1 MVSCGL
7 LAQTVTTTTVQG
19 TVFLAN
25 GEPGSGTVLVS
36 WPAFTTASGLQV
48 AAGSTVVTVGT
59 DGFLSVNLAPNA
71 GANPAGLYYTAV
83 FHLADGTVST
93 EYWVVP
99 AAATATL
106 SAVQA
111 KLMPAA
117 EAVQTVSKAYVDQA
131 IAELQASLLTASG
144 GTLTGP
150 LILCCD
156 PTTPLMAA
164 DKHYVDEVAAE
175 GLSAGGGT
183 VAGPV
188 VAESVNGVYSPEA
201 GTSQSTLQQTQTAA
215 ATATPAG
222 AMMVPPNYAGT
233 DAFTNT
239 QGILVEDLRAAGAQQ
254 HERSVKEFG
263 AVCDGVTDDTNA
275 LQAAINYAQA
285 AYLAGHGISLT
296 LPAGIC
302 KTHQLSWHLESIG
315 GQGKQVSGLMGFPG
329 QDVLSTGTDAVNL
342 LSGTRLHDLTI
353 YVDQSVDVSCS
364 PAEGRAAAG
373 SCGVNR
379 AMESGS
385 IFSPGGNGLAGTA
398 GTGAGWSIGNCAIAM
413 TATLGTGG
421 NGFQTAEIE
430 NVGIAAV
437 GADPLAQYAQV
448 DSTHTCGMY
457 LGQWPRWSEFRNV
470 DIRGVGTGIAVP
482 GLPSPVPAGLNA
494 DGNRWENVTI
504 QAVHGF
510 AAAVGN
516 NNVVDGLTVNAF
528 QSAAAGEAPTGLVL
542 DFAGVQQGWTVR
554 NAAVMPEWVAV
565 APKLTVV
572 AAGGAVTAVAVGP
585 EHGLGFEA
593 YGAAVPLVFSGSCT
607 AAAKANVNGDGS
619 LGTVTVTA
627 GGVGCSGT
635 TTATVQVAGT
645 WMKASPVNLVTGTGM
660 VFLGGNL
667 NRSVFGGNGGYTV
680 WNAAGSRT
688 LGTGMG
694 GGGTLVASGSAYP
707 ALVVG
712 AGAET
717 ASGADGYTGSANK
730 FDQLGLPLGPASLLD
745 LGLGNS
751 VVQGSVSGFGQVG
764 VEAARV
770 PAETVSAD
778 FALLGGGLASQG
790 FTSLNDLFFSAED
803 LYSAAG
809 ESVAAGSLF
818 GKDAAAP
825 VTGSYVKAVGGAWDS
840 SGVWSLRGVSNALVL
855 GSGFPVGSGTWVV
868 AAKADAATTQVWTL
882 TGSTGTASCTFAT
895 QTLSL
900 TTSWQ
905 VFRIPYNTVTGISGC
920 DLGTTGN
927 AVTASGAAPS
937 VSTNVYTAWMGFV
950 PAFQQL
956 LIANQPTVAN
966 QAANKA
972 YVDAAVAGQI
982 ISGGGALPIS
992 GGTLT
997 GELTAPEING
1007 TTDCA
1012 LSSSVAN
1019 CVATASSALIPPA
1032 TSGSYTQY
1040 GAMTATA
1047 ICTYD
1052 PATGG
1057 GITGVFP
1064 GTLGFGYVTAPAVTA
1079 TTQIGATGSGLA
1091 VTANV
1096 AGGQVTSYTV
1106 TNPGSG
1112 YAGCPTISVAAPP
1125 AAAAP
1130 APVLDQRRGVTSYS
1144 ADVRVDD
1151 FGCAADGVTDDTQCF
1166 NDAIQYATAGGTRS
1180 GSVTLTQGKTYFIGT
1195 ITGYMQTAW
1204 DDGTAPNTDT
1214 CGGAPCTNLAP
1225 ETPGYVGYA
1234 IRIPSGQA
1242 TPLTIYGNGA
1252 TMQSSFNSSVA
1263 GSPTYTLNA
1272 PYFAMFGSDA
1282 PIAAWNLYDVNINR
1296 VFIGAETKSAAYWR
1310 WDKVSMNGIGIA
1322 TLLGSSQF
1330 DVFRDTIIQNAEA
1343 GFVIGGWWGVR
1354 APTTSLEGDIYLNG
1368 ENLGDG
1374 TDLEN
1379 TVFYGSNWPTLS
1391 QSQTVQNALDTWFNT
1406 NFFHVNENQTRLT
1419 DQGQANL
1426 GVVTDSMWR
1435 GIYHVMLAMYTRYGR
1450 PVLGVTVHQANVK
1463 GTQNYPIVVTS
1474 AINWDIDYIG
1484 TEDVGQCDGN
1494 SAYGAYGSASCPNPY
1509 DSVNT
1514 ELPGVVLA
1522 YGFQNMFVRDI
1533 VSSGSPILEAVAEPQ
1548 QVSAA
1553 QVLAD
1558 FRANLTN
1565 LNSSVASSIIP
1576 RSAAVPTGRIVV
1588 GHSNQSFPLGVTNAD
1603 SGEVCMSGVNA
1614 GYDDEWCLR
1623 GVEQTYAS
1631 SFAMPR
1637 YLTLENDGYS
1647 GFTGST
1653 AVQMPG
1659 LRVRPGLI
1667 SGSDT
1672 TLPVTDF
1679 AEQAF
1684 TIAAGTVLGQTCA
1697 TVAGIAVPNAAAT
1710 AGVLFV
1716 KAPAATGQLQLN
1728 GTVTAA
1734 NTMSLTA
1741 CNPSTTAQTYPAG
1754 TYYAFL
1760 LGGAAAPAAP
1770 GVSGGTP
1777 TATNPLTTSE
1787 GDLVVG
1793 DVSGNP
1799 SRFGGNTTT
1808 TPGVLVESG
1817 TGTGANEPAWETAPV
1832 FYGGNLTGLNA
1843 ANITTGAVGIGNG
1856 GTGATTAVQALANL
1870 NGASLSASV
1879 SAFAGELTGKE
1890 LGGLSQVDQFV
1901 GSDIGAKL
1909 TACISGLSAAYG
1921 GICDTRNFSGT
1932 VTMASA
1938 VTVSV
1943 PNTTILLPC
1952 ATISTSA
1959 PIVVPAGVRNVT
1971 LKGCGLRGASTAS
1984 GSQGGTVLLYTGTGA
1999 AIQVGDPTYA
2009 VDTMGFHLDAVAI
2022 NVTGSSSAATTG
2034 FTAYRAQ
2041 ELDLESVYFLGNSN
2055 QTGMV
2060 LDGTENYTGGTF
2072 FDLNFNGFQT
2082 AVSGIGHQVANPAAT
2097 DWMNAST
2104 FVRLHID
2111 CPTSGGSPISG
2122 TYGINLAAGDGNTF
2136 TGGDVEGCATALH
2149 LGSSAE
2155 NNTVVGLRNENS
2167 TSQVVA
2173 DSGSAYNSWITG
2185 GTMFQGELT
2194 DNGTRN
2200 SFLDSFHRTFNGVKG
2215 DWYQSQVD
2223 GTVTN
2228 HLRVGTGVGNE
2239 RGLWNEYQTDYG
2251 YRWETGLTDGTSGEQ
2266 FYSIQDLLANVS
2278 RLSIGQYL
2286 SATADAVTNVIL
2298 NNGGCYTS
2306 ATAPAIGFSGGGGT
2320 GAAATATM
2328 AVVSSASCSGYQVS
2342 AVTMTSSGS
2351 GYTTQ
2356 PALSFSGSNQVT
2368 APNAVAEIAL
2378 AGSTNNQTV
2387 LNATGTGAVVLNGS
2401 NNSGTGGLVIGS
2413 GGAAETTVATVDSS
2427 GNADFAGTLQVG
2439 GVTTHVGS
2447 VTVKNQVDA
2456 EIDSTLWAGLTA
2468 SQKESFIYKDWNGA
2482 SQWYMEKD
2490 AGNNWVLNSA
2500 IDNTD
2505 HFKAYQGGET
2515 MLNANGSGYVS
2526 VNREANSG
2534 TGGLVV
2540 FSGGA
2545 TPVQV
2550 AKVDSA
2556 GNLTNAGTHVSTG
2569 NVTVQNGAN
2578 AEADVVVQPGSTAD
2592 QNGAFE
2598 LNSYAGVAE
2607 WKLKKDAS
2615 NYFRLNDV
2623 VNSLDRLVLFQNGGT
2638 NLNAGAGANAV
2649 AVNSTTGSGTG
2660 GIAVYSGGATPAQVA
2675 KIDGSGNL
2683 TVTSCSGCASSSG
2696 PGSGSGTV
2704 NSGSSGQVAYYAAAG
2719 PAVSGLAV
2727 TGSGNAVLATSPTLT
2742 TPTVSGTGTFQGNL
2756 ALLDG
2761 TNTAQTLVIQ
2771 PGGTADQNGIVQFS
2785 NYLGTAQWTVK
2796 KDTSNYFHVADAVNS
2811 LDRVVL
2817 YQNGNTTLNAG
2828 NGANAVAI
2836 NNSANSGTGGLIVYG
2851 GGSSSSTAELTV
2863 TGSGN
2868 VTANGFLAGKV
2879 VENAATQTT
2888 VSCSTSGSVVFS
2900 EPEQGSSYKKVVVY
2914 ENACVG
2920 TASYT
2925 FPAAFSHA
2933 PQVLSQSLASTATT
2947 VSATAVTITGATS
2960 TGFLDLDGY

>member
-1 MVSCGL
+1 MASCVG

-19 TVFLAN
+19 TVYLAN
-25 GEPGSGTVLVS
+25 GSAGAGTVLVS
-36 WPAFTTASGLQV
+36 WPAFTTASGSQV
-48 AAGSTVVTVGT
+48 AAGSTVVTVGA

-83 FHLADGTVST
+83 FHLSDGTVST
-93 EYWVVP
+93 QYWVVP

-111 KLMPAA
+111 QLMPAA

-175 GLSAGGGT
+175 GFSAGGGT

-188 VAESVNGVYSPEA
+188 VAESLNGVFSPEA
-201 GTSQSTLQQTQTAA
+201 GTAQSTLQQTQTAA
-215 ATATPAG
+215 ASTTPTG
-222 AMMVPPNYAGT
+222 SMMVPPNYAGT
-233 DAFTNT
+233 DTFTNT
-239 QGILVEDLRAAGAQQ
+239 QGIRVEDMRATGAQQ
-254 HERSVKEFG
+254 HERNVKEFG
-263 AVCDGVTDDTNA
+263 AVCDGVTDDTAA
-275 LQAAINYAQA
+275 LQAAIEYAQS
-285 AYLAGHGISLT
+285 AYLSGHGVSLT
-296 LPAGIC
+296 LPAGLC
-302 KTHQLSWHLESIG
+302 KTHTLTWHLESIG
-315 GQGKQVSGLMGFPG
+315 GQGKQVSGLLGFPG
-329 QDVLSTGTDAVNL
+329 QDVLSTGTDATGL
-342 LSGTRLHDLTI
+342 LSNTRLHDLTI
-353 YVDQSVDVSCS
+353 YVDQSLDVSCS
-364 PAEGRAAAG
+364 PAAGRAAAG
-373 SCGVNR
+373 GCGANR
-379 AMESGS
+379 PVEANSV
-385 IFSPGGNGLAGTA
+385 FSPGGNGLTATA
-398 GTGAGWSIGNCAIAM
+398 GTGAGWWIGNCAIAM
-413 TATLGTGG
+413 GATLGTGG

-430 NVGIAAV
+430 NVGIATV
-437 GADPLAQYAQV
+437 GADPLAQYSQAN
-448 DSTHTCGMY
+448 STHTCGMY

-482 GLPSPVPAGLNA
+482 GLPVATPAGLNA
-494 DGNRWENVTI
+494 DSNRWENVTI

-510 AAAVGN
+510 AVAVGN
-516 NNVVDGLTVNAF
+516 NDVVDGLTVNAF
-528 QSAAAGEAPTGLVL
+528 ESAAAGDAPTGVVL
-542 DFAGVQQGWTVR
+542 DFGAAQQGWTVR
-554 NAAVMPEWVAV
+554 NAAVMPEWVAIQ
-565 APKLTVV
+565 PKLTVV

-593 YGAAVPLVFSGSCT
+593 YGATVPLVFSGSCT
-607 AAAKANVNGDGS
+607 AVATAGVNADGS
-619 LGTVTVTA
+619 LGSVTVTA
-627 GGVGCSGT
+627 GGIGCSGT
-635 TTATVQVAGT
+635 TTATVNAAGT

-660 VFLGGNL
+660 VFAGGNL
-667 NRSVFGGNGGYTV
+667 NRGNGGYTV

-694 GGGTLVASGSAYP
+694 GGGTLAASATAYP

-717 ASGADGYTGSANK
+717 ASVANGYTGSANR
-730 FDQLGLPLGPASLLD
+730 FDQLGLPQGAASLLD

-764 VEAARV
+764 VESARM

-818 GKDAAAP
+818 GKDALAP
-825 VTGSYVKAVGGAWDS
+825 VTQSYVKAAGGAWDT
-840 SGVWSLRGVSNALVL
+840 SGVWNLRGVANSLVL

-882 TGSTGTASCTFAT
+882 SGTTGTASCTFAT

-920 DLGTTGN
+920 DAATTGN
-927 AVTASGAAPS
+927 PVTAAGAAPS
-937 VSTNVYTAWMGFV
+937 ASTNVYTAWMGFI
-950 PAFQQL
+950 PAFQQV
-956 LIANQPTVAN
+956 LIANQPTVPN

-982 ISGGGALPIS
+982 ISGGGALPIT

-997 GELTAPEING
+997 GPLKAPVING
-1007 TTDCA
+1007 TTNCA
-1012 LSSSVAN
+1012 LSSSVAS

-1032 TSGSYTQY
+1032 TTGTYSQNA
-1040 GAMTATA
+1040 AMTATA
-1047 ICTYD
+1047 LCTYD

-1057 GITGVFP
+1057 GVSGVFP
-1064 GTLGFGYVTAPAVTA
+1064 GALGLGYLTSPTVTVT
-1079 TTQIGATGSGLA
+1079 TPTGATGSGLA

-1112 YAGCPTISVAAPP
+1112 YSSCPTIAVAPPP
-1125 AAAAP
+1125 AAVAV
-1130 APVLDQRRGVTSYS
+1130 APVLDQRRGATSYS

-1166 NDAIQYATAGGTRS
+1166 NDAIQYATGGGS
-1180 GSVTLTQGKTYFIGT
+1180 HAGSVTLTQGKTYFVGT

-1204 DDGTAPNTDT
+1204 DDGTAPSTDT
-1214 CGGAPCTNLAP
+1214 CGGVPCTNLPP
-1225 ETPGYVGYA
+1225 ETPGYIGYA
-1234 IRIPSGQA
+1234 IKIPSEQS

-1252 TMQSSFNSSVA
+1252 TIQSSFTSTA
-1263 GSPTYTLNA
+1263 EEAATYTTSA
-1272 PYFAMFGSDA
+1272 PYFAVFGSDA
-1282 PIAAWNLYDVNINR
+1282 GIAAWNLYDINISR
-1296 VFIGAETKSAAYWR
+1296 AFIAAETKSAAYWR

-1322 TLLGSSQF
+1322 ALLGASQY
-1330 DVFRDTIIQNAEA
+1330 DVFRDTFIQNAEA
-1343 GFVIGGWWGVR
+1343 GMVIGGWWGVR
-1354 APTTSLEGDIYLNG
+1354 APTTSIEGGAYLNQ
-1368 ENLGDG
+1368 ENLGDA
-1374 TDLEN
+1374 TTLDN
-1379 TVFYGSNWPTLS
+1379 IVFYGQNWPTLS

-1406 NFFHVNENQTRLT
+1406 NFFHVAENQTRMT

-1435 GIYHVMLAMYTRYGR
+1435 GIYHVMFAMYSRYGR

-1463 GTQNYPIVVTS
+1463 GTQNYAIVATS
-1474 AINWDIDYIG
+1474 AINWVIDGLG
-1484 TEDVGQCDGN
+1484 TEDVGFCDSN
-1494 SAYGAYGSASCPNPY
+1494 ATYGAYGSSNCPSPY

-1514 ELPGVVLA
+1514 ELPAAVLL
-1522 YGFQNMFVRDI
+1522 YGFQNIYAKDVG
-1533 VSSGSPILEAVAEPQ
+1533 VEGSPVLEGFAEPQ

-1553 QVLAD
+1553 QVLSD
-1558 FRANLTN
+1558 FRQNLTN
-1565 LNSSVASSIIP
+1565 FQSQTASSIVP
-1576 RSAAVPTGRIVV
+1576 RSAPVATGRIVV
-1588 GHSNQSFPLGVTNAD
+1588 AHSNLSFPLGVTNAD
-1603 SGEVCMSGVNA
+1603 SGELCLSGDNV
-1614 GYDDEWCLR
+1614 GFIDEWCLR
-1623 GVEQTYAS
+1623 GVEQAYPS
-1631 SFAMPR
+1631 SGSMPR

-1647 GFTGST
+1647 GFTGQT

-1667 SGSDT
+1667 SGSDA

-1697 TVAGIAVPNAAAT
+1697 TVPGITVANAAAT
-1710 AGVLFV
+1710 DGVLFV
-1716 KAPAATGQLQLN
+1716 KAPGATGQLQLN

-1760 LGGAAAPAAP
+1760 LGGAGATANPT
-1770 GVSGGTP
+1770 VSGGTP

-1787 GDLVVG
+1787 GDVVVG
-1793 DVSGNP
+1793 DVNGNP
-1799 SRFGGNTTT
+1799 SRLAGNTTT
-1808 TPGVLVESG
+1808 TPGVLVEFG
-1817 TGTGANEPAWETAPV
+1817 TGTGANEPTWETAPV

-1870 NGASLSASV
+1870 NGASLSAGV

-1890 LGGLSQVDQFV
+1890 LGGLYQVDQYA

-1909 TACISGLSAAYG
+1909 TACIAGLSAVYG
-1921 GICDTRNFSGT
+1921 GICDARNFSGT

-1959 PIVVPAGVRNVT
+1959 QFVVPAGVRNVT

-1984 GSQGGTVLLYTGTGA
+1984 GSQGGTVILYTGTGA
-1999 AIQVGDPTYA
+1999 AIEVGDPTYA
-2009 VDTMGFHLDAVAI
+2009 VDTMGFHLDDVAI
-2022 NVTGSSSAATTG
+2022 NVTGSSSAGTTG

-2041 ELDLESVYFLGNSN
+2041 ELDLESLYFLGNSN

-2082 AVSGIGHQVANPAAT
+2082 GVSGIGHQIANAATT

-2111 CPTSGGSPISG
+2111 CPTSGGSPVTG
-2122 TYGINLAAGDGNTF
+2122 TYGINLTAGDGNTF

-2149 LGSSAE
+2149 LGSNAE
-2155 NNTVVGLRNENS
+2155 NNTIVGLRNENS
-2167 TSQVVA
+2167 TNQVVA

-2185 GTMFQGELT
+2185 GTMFSGELT

-2239 RGLWNEYQTDYG
+2239 RGLLSEYQTDYG

-2266 FYSIQDLLANVS
+2266 FYNVQDLLANVS

-2286 SATADAVTNVIL
+2286 SATANAVTNVIL

-2306 ATAPAIGFSGGGGT
+2306 ATAPSIGFSGGGGT

-2328 AVVSSASCSGYQVS
+2328 ATVSSASCSGYQVS
-2342 AVTMTSSGS
+2342 SVTMSSGGS
-2351 GYTTQ
+2351 GYTSQ
-2356 PALSFSGSNQVT
+2356 PALSFTGSNQVT

-2387 LNATGTGAVVLNGS
+2387 LNAAGTGAVVLNGS
-2401 NNSGTGGLVIGS
+2401 NGSGTGGVVIGS
-2413 GGAAETTVATVDSS
+2413 GGATESTVATVDAS
-2427 GNADFAGTLQVG
+2427 GNANFVGTLQVG

-2447 VTVKNQVDA
+2447 VTVKNQADA

-2468 SQKESFIYKDWNGA
+2468 SQKESFIYKDWNGN

-2505 HFKAYQGGET
+2505 HFKAYQNGET
-2515 MLNANGSGYVS
+2515 MLNSNGTGYVS
-2526 VNREANSG
+2526 VNREANAG

-2540 FSGGA
+2540 FSGGSSP
-2545 TPVQV
+2545 TQV
-2550 AKVDSA
+2550 AKVDSS
-2556 GNLTNAGTHVSTG
+2556 GDITNSGTHVSAG
-2569 NVTVQNGAN
+2569 NVTVENNAA

-2592 QNGAFE
+2592 QNGAFQ
-2598 LNSYAGVAE
+2598 LNSYTGVAE
-2607 WKLKKDAS
+2607 WKLKKDSS
-2615 NYFRLNDV
+2615 NYFRLTDV
-2623 VNSLDRLVLFQNGGT
+2623 VDALDRLVLFQNGST
-2638 NLNAGAGANAV
+2638 MLNAGAGANAV
-2649 AVNSTTGSGTG
+2649 A
-2660 GIAVYSGGATPAQVA
+2660 
-2675 KIDGSGNL
+2675 
-2683 TVTSCSGCASSSG
+2683 
-2696 PGSGSGTV
+2696 
-2704 NSGSSGQVAYYAAAG
+2704 
-2719 PAVSGLAV
+2719 
-2727 TGSGNAVLATSPTLT
+2727 
-2742 TPTVSGTGTFQGNL
+2742 
-2756 ALLDG
+2756 
-2761 TNTAQTLVIQ
+2761 
-2771 PGGTADQNGIVQFS
+2771 
-2785 NYLGTAQWTVK
+2785 
-2796 KDTSNYFHVADAVNS
+2796 
-2811 LDRVVL
+2811 
-2817 YQNGNTTLNAG
+2817 
-2828 NGANAVAI
+2828 I
-2836 NNSANSGTGGLIVYG
+2836 NNPSGSGTGGLIVYG
-2851 GGSSSSTAELTV
+2851 GGGSSSTAELTV
-2863 TGSGN
+2863 TGGGN
-2868 VTANGFLAGKV
+2868 VTANGFLSGKFAMGSGTMTMAAGSAAGTGATMACTASHVCDGVSGTVTLTTGTSPATGTLGTLTFPNTHTNQANCV
-2879 VENAATQTT
+2879 VSVQLGGTGL
-2888 VSCSTSGSVVFS
+2888 VGSVGWS
-2900 EPEQGSSYKKVVVY
+2900 EST
-2914 ENACVG
+2914 
-2920 TASYT
+2920 TAVT
-2925 FPAAFSHA
+2925 LAANVA
-2933 PQVLSQSLASTATT
+2933 LTASTAYS
-2947 VSATAVTITGATS
+2947 VRYWCG
-2960 TGFLDLDGY
+2960 GN

>member
-1 MVSCGL
+1 M
-7 LAQTVTTTTVQG
+7 AQTVTTTTVQG

-25 GEPGSGTVLVS
+25 GEAGAGTVLVS
-36 WPAFTTASGLQV
+36 WPAFTTAAGLQV
-48 AAGSTVVTVGT
+48 AAGETVVTVGA

-93 EYWVVP
+93 QYWVVP
-99 AAATATL
+99 AAATAAL

-111 KLMPAA
+111 QLMPAA

-201 GTSQSTLQQTQTAA
+201 GTGQSTLQATQTAA
-215 ATATPAG
+215 AGATPSG
-222 AMMVPPNYAGT
+222 SMMVPPNYSGT
-233 DAFTNT
+233 DTFTNA
-239 QGILVEDLRAAGAQQ
+239 QGIRVEDLRASGAQQ

-263 AVCDGVTDDTNA
+263 AVCDGVTDDTAA

-302 KTHQLSWHLESIG
+302 KTHTLSWHLESIG
-315 GQGKQVSGLMGFPG
+315 GQGKQISGLMGFPG

-342 LSGTRLHDLTI
+342 ESGTRLHDLTI

-379 AMESGS
+379 AIEGNGS
-385 IFSPGGNGLAGTA
+385 ANSVFSPGGNGLAGTA
-398 GTGAGWSIGNCAIAM
+398 GSGAGWSIGNCAIAM
-413 TATLGTGG
+413 TAATGAGG
-421 NGFQTAEIE
+421 NGFQTAAIE
-430 NVGIAAV
+430 NVAIATV
-437 GADPLAQYAQV
+437 GADPLAAYAQA

-470 DIRGVGTGIAVP
+470 DVRGVGTGIAVP
-482 GLPSPVPAGLNA
+482 ALPAAVPAGLNA
-494 DGNRWENVTI
+494 DGNRWVNVTV

-510 AAAVGN
+510 VVAVGN
-516 NNVVDGLTVNAF
+516 NGVVDGLTVNAF
-528 QSAAAGEAPTGLVL
+528 QSAAVGEAPTGLVL
-542 DFAGVQQGWTVR
+542 DFAAGQSGWTVR
-554 NAAVMPEWVAV
+554 NAAVTPEWVAV
-565 APKLTVV
+565 QPRLTVA
-572 AAGGAVTAVAVGP
+572 AAGGAVTGVVVGP

-593 YGAAVPLVFSGSCT
+593 YGATVPLAFSGSCT
-607 AAAKANVNGDGS
+607 AAARAQVNGDGS

-635 TTATVQVAGT
+635 TTATVNVAGT
-645 WMKASPVNLVTGTGM
+645 WMKASPVNLVTGTSM
-660 VFLGGNL
+660 VFAGGNL
-667 NRSVFGGNGGYTV
+667 NRGNGGYSV
-680 WNAAGSRT
+680 WNAAASRT
-688 LGTGMG
+688 VGMGMG
-694 GGGTLVASGSAYP
+694 GGGTQVASATAYP

-717 ASGADGYTGSANK
+717 ASVANGFTGSANR
-730 FDQLGLPLGPASLLD
+730 FEQLGLPLGGLLD

-751 VVQGSVSGFGQVG
+751 VVQGSTSGVGQVG

-770 PAETVSAD
+770 PAGTVSAD

-803 LYSAAG
+803 LYSAQG

-818 GKDAAAP
+818 GKDVAAP
-825 VTGSYVKAVGGAWDS
+825 VTGSYVKALGGAWDTA
-840 SGVWSLRGVSNALVL
+840 GVWNLRGVANSLIL
-855 GSGFPVGSGTWVV
+855 GSGFPVGTGTWVV
-868 AAKADAATTQVWTL
+868 AAKADAAATQVWTL
-882 TGSTGTASCTFAT
+882 SGTTGSVSCTFAS

-905 VFRIPYNTVTGISGC
+905 VFRIPYNTVTGNSGC
-920 DLGTTGN
+920 DSATTGN
-927 AVTASGAAPS
+927 AVTASAGAPS
-937 VSTNVYTAWMGFV
+937 VATNVETAWMGFV
-950 PAFQQL
+950 PAFQQV
-956 LIANQPTVAN
+956 LIANQPTGAN

-982 ISGGGALPIS
+982 ISGGGALPIT

-997 GELTAPEING
+997 GPLTAPAIDG

-1012 LSSSVAN
+1012 LSSSVAS
-1019 CVATASSALIPPA
+1019 CVATAASALIPPA
-1032 TSGSYTQY
+1032 TSGTYAQY
-1040 GAMTATA
+1040 AAMTATA
-1047 ICTYD
+1047 QCNYD

-1064 GTLGFGYVTAPAVTA
+1064 GQLGMGYLTAPAVTV
-1079 TTQIGATGSGLA
+1079 TTPAGATGAGLA

-1096 AGGQVTSYTV
+1096 SGGQVTSYTV

-1112 YAGCPTISVAAPP
+1112 YAGCPTIVVAAPP
-1125 AAAAP
+1125 AASAP
-1130 APVLDQRRGVTSYS
+1130 APILDQRRGVTTYS

-1166 NDAIQYATAGGTRS
+1166 NDAIQYATAGGTRA
-1180 GSVTLTQGKTYFIGT
+1180 GSVTLTQGKTYFVGT

-1204 DDGTAPNTDT
+1204 DDGTAPDTDT
-1214 CGGAPCTNLAP
+1214 CGGVPCTNLAP
-1225 ETPGYVGYA
+1225 ETPGYLGYA

-1252 TMQSSFNSSVA
+1252 TIQSSFTTTVA
-1263 GSPTYTLNA
+1263 GLPTYTLSA
-1272 PYFAMFGSDA
+1272 PFFAVFGSDA

-1296 VFIGAETKSAAYWR
+1296 AFIGAETKSAAYWR
-1310 WDKVSMNGIGIA
+1310 WDRVSMNEVGIA

-1354 APTTSLEGDIYLNG
+1354 APGTSTEGAYYLNA

-1374 TDLEN
+1374 TDFEN
-1379 TVFYGSNWPTLS
+1379 TVFYGINWATLS
-1391 QSQTVQNALDTWFNT
+1391 QSQTAQNALDTWFNT
-1406 NFFHVNENQTRLT
+1406 NFFHVSENQSRMT
-1419 DQGQANL
+1419 DQNQANL

-1435 GIYHVMLAMYTRYGR
+1435 GIYHVMFAMYSRYGR

-1463 GTQNYPIVVTS
+1463 GTQNYPIIATAAVD
-1474 AINWDIDYIG
+1474 WDIDYIG
-1484 TEDVGQCDGN
+1484 TEDVGVCDGN
-1494 SAYGAYGSASCPNPY
+1494 SAFGAYGSSSCPSPY

-1514 ELPGVVLA
+1514 ELPGLVLL
-1522 YGFQNMFVRDI
+1522 YGFQNLTAHDI
-1533 VSSGSPILEAVAEPQ
+1533 LNAGSPILEAIAEPQ

-1553 QVLAD
+1553 QALQD
-1558 FRANLTN
+1558 FR
-1565 LNSSVASSIIP
+1565 LNVSNVNSAVSSSIVP
-1576 RSAAVPTGRIVV
+1576 RTAPVPTGRQVLRN
-1588 GHSNQSFPLGVTNAD
+1588 SNGSFPLGVTNAD
-1603 SGEVCMSGVNA
+1603 TGELCMVGVNA
-1614 GYDDEWCLR
+1614 GFNDEWCLR
-1623 GVEQTYAS
+1623 GVEQAYAS
-1631 SFAMPR
+1631 GNAMPR
-1637 YLTLENDGYS
+1637 YLTLENDGYAGFS
-1647 GFTGST
+1647 GLT

-1667 SGSDT
+1667 SGSDG

-1684 TIAAGTVLGQTCA
+1684 TIAAGTVLGETCA
-1697 TVAGIAVPNAAAT
+1697 TVPGISVANAAAT
-1710 AGVLFV
+1710 DGVLFV
-1716 KAPAATGQLQLN
+1716 KAPASIGQLQLS

-1741 CNPSTTAQTYPAG
+1741 CNPSTAAQTYPAG

-1760 LGGAAAPAAP
+1760 LGGAAASSVP

-1777 TATNPLTTSE
+1777 SATNPLTTSE

-1793 DVSGNP
+1793 DGNGNP
-1799 SRFGGNTTT
+1799 SRLAGNTTT
-1808 TPGVLVESG
+1808 TAGVLVESG
-1817 TGTGANEPAWETAPV
+1817 TGTGANEPQWQTAPV

-1870 NGASLSASV
+1870 NGASLSAGV
-1879 SAFAGELTGKE
+1879 SAFAGELTGKQV
-1890 LGGLSQVDQFV
+1890 GGLWQVDQFA

-1909 TACISGLSAAYG
+1909 GACIAGLSAAYG
-1921 GICDTRNFSGT
+1921 GICDARNFSGT

-1943 PNTTILLPC
+1943 PNSTILLPC
-1952 ATISTSA
+1952 ATISTAA

-1984 GSQGGTVLLYTGTGA
+1984 GSQGGTVILYTGAGA
-1999 AIQVGDPTYA
+1999 AVQVGDPTYA
-2009 VDTMGFHLDAVAI
+2009 VDTMGFHLDDVAI
-2022 NVTGSSSAATTG
+2022 NVTGSAAAGTMG
-2034 FTAYRAQ
+2034 FAAYRAQ
-2041 ELDLESVYFLGNSN
+2041 ELDLESLYFLGNSN
-2055 QTGMV
+2055 QTGLL

-2082 AVSGIGHQVANPAAT
+2082 AVSGIGHQITNAATT

-2111 CPTSGGSPISG
+2111 CPTSGGSPVAG

-2136 TGGDVEGCATALH
+2136 TGGDVEGCSTALH
-2149 LGSSAE
+2149 LGANAV
-2155 NNTVVGLRNENS
+2155 NNTIVGLRNENS
-2167 TSQVVA
+2167 TNQVVA
-2173 DSGSAYNSWITG
+2173 DSGSSYNSWITG
-2185 GTMFQGELT
+2185 GTMFSGELT

-2239 RGLWNEYQTDYG
+2239 RGLLSEYQTDYG

-2266 FYSIQDLLANVS
+2266 FYNVQDLLANVS

-2286 SATADAVTNVIL
+2286 SATANAVTNVIL
-2298 NNGGCYTS
+2298 NNGGCYSS

-2328 AVVSSASCSGYQVS
+2328 AAVSSTSCSGYQVS
-2342 AVTMTSSGS
+2342 AVAMTAGGS
-2351 GYTTQ
+2351 GYTSQ
-2356 PALSFSGSNQVT
+2356 PGLSFTGSNQVT
-2368 APNAVAEIAL
+2368 APNAVAEVAL
-2378 AGSTNNQTV
+2378 AGGTNNQTV

-2401 NNSGTGGLVIGS
+2401 NNAGTGGVVIGS

-2427 GNADFAGTLQVG
+2427 GDANFMGTLRVG
-2439 GVTTHVGS
+2439 GVTTNVGS
-2447 VTVKNQVDA
+2447 VTVKNQADA

-2468 SQKESFIYKDWNGA
+2468 SQKESFVYKDWNGA
-2482 SQWYMEKD
+2482 SQWFLEKD

-2515 MLNANGSGYVS
+2515 MLNSNGTGYVS

-2534 TGGLVV
+2534 TGGLVI
-2540 FSGGA
+2540 FSGG
-2545 TPVQV
+2545 TSPGQV

-2569 NVTVQNGAN
+2569 NVSVVNGAN

-2592 QNGAFE
+2592 QNGAFA

-2607 WKLKKDAS
+2607 WKLKKDGS

-2660 GIAVYSGGATPAQVA
+2660 GLQVYSGGAAPAQVA

-2683 TVTSCSGCASSSG
+2683 TVTSCTGCAASSG

-2704 NSGSSGQVAYYAAAG
+2704 NSGASGQVAYYAAAG
-2719 PAVSGLAV
+2719 TAVSGLAT

-2796 KDTSNYFHVADAVNS
+2796 KDTSNYFRVTDAGNS
-2811 LDRVVL
+2811 LDRLVL
-2817 YQNGNTTLNAG
+2817 FQNGNTTLNAG

-2836 NNSANSGTGGLIVYG
+2836 NNTANSGTGGLIVYG

-2879 VENAATQTT
+2879 VENAAAQTT
-2888 VSCSTSGSVVFS
+2888 VSCSTSGSVMFS
-2900 EPEQGSSYKKVVVY
+2900 QPEQGSSYKKVVVY

-2925 FPAAFSHA
+2925 FPAAFSHV
-2933 PQVLSQSLASTATT
+2933 PQVLSQSLGSTATT
-2947 VSATAVTITGATS
+2947 VSAAAVTITGATS

>member
-1 MVSCGL
+1 MVSCAL

-19 TVFLAN
+19 TVYLAN
-25 GEPGSGTVLVS
+25 GAPGSGTVLVS
-36 WPAFTTASGLQV
+36 WPAFTTAAGLQV
-48 AAGSTVVTVGT
+48 AAGSTVVTVGS

-93 EYWVVP
+93 QYWVVP

-106 SAVQA
+106 ASVQA
-111 KLMPAA
+111 QLMPAA

-164 DKHYVDEVAAE
+164 DKHYVDEAVAG
-175 GLSAGGGT
+175 GLSSGGGT

-201 GTSQSTLQQTQTAA
+201 GTGQSTLQQTQTAA
-215 ATATPAG
+215 ATASPAG
-222 AMMVPPNYAGT
+222 SMMVPPNYSGT
-233 DAFTNT
+233 DTFTNT
-239 QGILVEDLRAAGAQQ
+239 QGIRVEDMRASGAQQ

-263 AVCDGVTDDTNA
+263 AVCDGVTDDTA
-275 LQAAINYAQA
+275 SLQAAISFAQA
-285 AYLAGHGISLT
+285 QYAAGNPIALT

-302 KTHQLSWHLESIG
+302 KTHTLSWHLESIG
-315 GQGKQVSGLMGFPG
+315 GQGKQVSALLGFPG
-329 QDVLSTGTDAVNL
+329 QDVLSTGTDAGNL
-342 LSGTRLHDLTI
+342 LSNTRLHDLTI

-373 SCGVNR
+373 SCALNR
-379 AMESGS
+379 AIEGNGSAGS

-398 GTGAGWSIGNCAIAM
+398 GTGAGWFIGNCAIAM
-413 TATLGTGG
+413 AASSGTGG
-421 NGFQTAEIE
+421 NGFKVAEME
-430 NVGIAAV
+430 NVGIATV
-437 GADPLAQYAQV
+437 GADPLAQYALV
-448 DSTHTCGMY
+448 DSTHTCGLY
-457 LGQWPRWSEFRNV
+457 LGQWPQWSEFRNV

-482 GLPSPVPAGLNA
+482 PLPTAVPAGLNA
-494 DGNRWENVTI
+494 DSNRWQHVTI

-516 NNVVDGLTVNAF
+516 NNVVDGLTVLAVN
-528 QSAAAGEAPTGLVL
+528 SAAAGEAPTGVVL
-542 DFAGVQQGWTVR
+542 DFAAAQSGWTVR
-554 NAAVMPEWVAV
+554 NAAVAPEWVAV
-565 APKLTVV
+565 APKLTVL
-572 AAGGAVTAVAVGP
+572 AAGGAVTGVNVGP

-593 YGAAVPLVFSGSCT
+593 YGATVPLAFSGSCT
-607 AAAKANVNGDGS
+607 AAARAAVNGDGS

-627 GGVGCSGT
+627 GGIGCSGT
-635 TTATVQVAGT
+635 TTATVNVAGS
-645 WMKASPVNLVTGTGM
+645 WMKASPVNLVTGTSM
-660 VFLGGNL
+660 VFVGGNL
-667 NRSVFGGNGGYTV
+667 NRSVAGGGGGYTV
-680 WNAAGSRT
+680 WNAANSRT
-688 LGTGMG
+688 MGMGMG
-694 GGGTLVASGSAYP
+694 GGGTLAASATAYP

-717 ASGADGYTGSANK
+717 TAGANGFTGSANR
-730 FDQLGLPLGPASLLD
+730 FDQLGLPLGGLLD

-751 VVQGSVSGFGQVG
+751 VVQGSASGYGQVG
-764 VEAARV
+764 VEASRA
-770 PAETVSAD
+770 PSGTVSAD
-778 FALLGGGLASQG
+778 FALLGGGLATQG
-790 FTSLNDLFFSAED
+790 FPSLNDLFFSAED

-818 GKDAAAP
+818 GKDALAP
-825 VTGSYVKAVGGAWDS
+825 VTQSYVKAVGGAWDTT
-840 SGVWSLRGVSNALVL
+840 GVWNLRGVANSLIL

-882 TGSTGTASCTFAT
+882 TGTTGTASCTFAS

-920 DLGTTGN
+920 DSATTGN
-927 AVTASGAAPS
+927 AVTASGAAPG
-937 VSTNVYTAWMGFV
+937 VSTNVSTAWMGFV
-950 PAFQQL
+950 PAFEQV
-956 LIANQPTVAN
+956 LIANPPTAPN

-982 ISGGGALPIS
+982 ISGGGAVPIT
-992 GGTLT
+992 GGTMT
-997 GELTAPEING
+997 GALNAPEING

-1012 LSSSVAN
+1012 LASSVAN
-1019 CVATASSALIPPA
+1019 CVSTAASALIPPA
-1032 TSGSYTQY
+1032 TSGTYTQ
-1040 GAMTATA
+1040 GAAMTATA
-1047 ICTYD
+1047 LCTFN
-1052 PATGG
+1052 PLTGG
-1057 GITGVFP
+1057 GISSVVP
-1064 GTLGFGYVTAPAVTA
+1064 GQLGQGYVTAPAVTVTTA
-1079 TTQIGATGSGLA
+1079 TGATGSGLA

-1096 AGGQVTSYTV
+1096 SGGQVTSYTV
-1106 TNPGSG
+1106 TNAGSG
-1112 YAGCPTISVAAPP
+1112 YTSCPAISVAAPP
-1125 AAAAP
+1125 AAPAP

-1144 ADVRVDD
+1144 AEVRVDD

-1166 NDAIQYATAGGTRS
+1166 NDAIQYATAGGTRT
-1180 GSVTLTQGKTYFIGT
+1180 GAVTLTQGKTYFIGT

-1204 DDGTAPNTDT
+1204 DDGTAPSTDT
-1214 CGGAPCTNLAP
+1214 CGGAPCTNLPP

-1234 IRIPSGQA
+1234 VRIASGQS

-1252 TMQSSFNSSVA
+1252 TITSSYGSVA
-1263 GSPTYTLNA
+1263 EGAATYTTSA
-1272 PYFAMFGSDA
+1272 PYFAVFGSDQG
-1282 PIAAWNLYDVNINR
+1282 IAAWNLYDVNITHA
-1296 VFIGAETKSAAYWR
+1296 FIGAMTRNAAYWR

-1322 TLLGSSQF
+1322 ALMGESQF
-1330 DVFRDTIIQNAEA
+1330 DVFRDTIIQGAQA

-1354 APTTSLEGDIYLNG
+1354 APTTSVEGGAFLNTL
-1368 ENLGDG
+1368 NIGDG
-1374 TDLEN
+1374 TALNN
-1379 TVFYGSNWPTLS
+1379 TVFYGANWPTLS
-1391 QSQTVQNALDTWFNT
+1391 QSQTAQNALDTWFNT
-1406 NFFHVNENQTRLT
+1406 YFFHVSENQTRLT
-1419 DQGQANL
+1419 DQDQAAL

-1435 GIYHVMLAMYTRYGR
+1435 GIYHVMLAMYSRYGR
-1450 PVLGVTVHQANVK
+1450 PVIGVSVVEASIK
-1463 GTQNYPIVVTS
+1463 GTQNYPIVATS
-1474 AINWDIDYIG
+1474 AFDWVLDGIG
-1484 TEDVGQCDGN
+1484 TEEVGYCDGN
-1494 SAYGAYGSASCPNPY
+1494 SAYGAFGSSSCPSPY

-1514 ELPGVVLA
+1514 ELPSVVLA
-1522 YGFQNMFVRDI
+1522 YGFQNMNARFI
-1533 VSSGSPILEAVAEPQ
+1533 TGIGSPILEAVAEPQ

-1553 QVLAD
+1553 QELTD
-1558 FRANLTN
+1558 FRQNLTN
-1565 LNSSVASSIIP
+1565 VNSESASSIIP
-1576 RSAAVPTGRIVV
+1576 RTAPVPTGRIVIRN
-1588 GHSNQSFPLGVTNAD
+1588 SNGSFPLGVTNAD
-1603 SGEVCMSGVNA
+1603 SGELCMEGVNE
-1614 GYDDEWCLR
+1614 GYSDEWCLR
-1623 GVEQTYAS
+1623 SVDATYAS
-1631 SFAMPR
+1631 GGTMPR
-1637 YLTLENDGYS
+1637 YLTMENDGYAGFS
-1647 GFTGST
+1647 GLT

-1667 SGSDT
+1667 AGSDT

-1684 TIAAGTVLGQTCA
+1684 TIAAGSVLGQTCA
-1697 TVAGIAVPNAAAT
+1697 TVPGIAVANAAAT
-1710 AGVLFV
+1710 DGVLFV
-1716 KAPAATGQLQLN
+1716 KAPSAVGQLQLSGN
-1728 GTVTAA
+1728 VTAA
-1734 NTMSLTA
+1734 GTMSLTA
-1741 CNPSTTAQTYPAG
+1741 CNPSTTALTYPAG

-1760 LGGAAAPAAP
+1760 LGGAAAAATPAA
-1770 GVSGGTP
+1770 SGGTP

-1793 DVSGNP
+1793 DGSGNP
-1799 SRFGGNTTT
+1799 SRLPGNTTT
-1808 TPGVLVESG
+1808 TAGVLVESG
-1817 TGTGANEPAWETAPV
+1817 TGTGANEPAWETAPA

-1890 LGGLSQVDQFV
+1890 LGGLYQVDQFG

-1909 TACISGLSAAYG
+1909 TACIGGLSAAYG
-1921 GICDTRNFSGT
+1921 GICDARNFSGT
-1932 VTMASA
+1932 VTMAST
-1938 VTVSV
+1938 VTVTV
-1943 PNTTILLPC
+1943 ANTTILLPC

-1984 GSQGGTVLLYTGTGA
+1984 GSQGGTVLLYSGSGA
-1999 AIQVGDPTYA
+1999 AIEVGDPTYA
-2009 VDTMGFHLDAVAI
+2009 VDTMGFHLDDVAI
-2022 NVTGSSSAATTG
+2022 NVTGSGAASTTG

-2041 ELDLESVYFLGNSN
+2041 ELDLESLYFLGNSN

-2072 FDLNFNGFQT
+2072 LDLNFNGFQT
-2082 AVSGIGHQVANPAAT
+2082 AVSGIGHQVSNPATT

-2136 TGGDVEGCATALH
+2136 TGGDVEGCGTALH

-2155 NNTVVGLRNENS
+2155 NNTIVGLRNENS

-2173 DSGSAYNSWITG
+2173 DAGSSYNSWITG
-2185 GTMFQGELT
+2185 GTMFSGELT

-2215 DWYQSQVD
+2215 DWYQSQLD

-2239 RGLWNEYQTDYG
+2239 RGLLSEYQTDYG

-2266 FYSIQDLLANVS
+2266 FYNVQDLLSGVS

-2286 SATADAVTNVIL
+2286 SATADTVTNVIL

-2306 ATAPAIGFSGGGGT
+2306 ATAPAVSFSGGGGT

-2328 AVVSSASCSGYQVS
+2328 AAVSSTSCSGWQVS
-2342 AVTMTSSGS
+2342 AVTVTSGGS
-2351 GYTTQ
+2351 GYATQ
-2356 PALSFSGSNQVT
+2356 PALSFTGSNQVT
-2368 APNAVAEIAL
+2368 APNAVAEITL

-2387 LNATGTGAVVLNGS
+2387 LNAAGTGAVVLNGS
-2401 NNSGTGGLVIGS
+2401 NNAGTGGLVIGS
-2413 GGAAETTVATVDSS
+2413 GGPSETTVATVDSG
-2427 GNADFAGTLQVG
+2427 GNTNLVGTLQVG

-2447 VTVKNQVDA
+2447 VTVKNQADA
-2456 EIDSTLWAGLTA
+2456 EIDSTLWAGLTTA
-2468 SQKESFIYKDWNGA
+2468 QKESFIYKDWNGA

-2505 HFKAYQGGET
+2505 HFKAYQSGET

-2534 TGGLVV
+2534 TGGLVI
-2540 FSGGA
+2540 FSGG
-2545 TPVQV
+2545 TSPGQV

-2556 GNLTNAGTHVSTG
+2556 GNLTNVGTHVSTG
-2569 NVTVQNGAN
+2569 NVSVVNGAN
-2578 AEADVVVQPGSTAD
+2578 AEADVVVQPGATAD
-2592 QNGAFE
+2592 QNGAFA

-2638 NLNAGAGANAV
+2638 NLNAGAGANGV
-2649 AVNSTTGSGTG
+2649 AINATTGSGTG
-2660 GIAVYSGGATPAQVA
+2660 GLLVYSGGTTPAQVA
-2675 KIDGSGNL
+2675 RIDGIGNL
-2683 TVTSCSGCASSSG
+2683 TVTSCTGCGGS
-2696 PGSGSGTV
+2696 SGSGTV

-2719 PAVSGLAV
+2719 TAVSGLSV
-2727 TGSGNAVLATSPTLT
+2727 TGTGNAVLGTSPTLT
-2742 TPTVSGTGTFQGNL
+2742 TPTVSGTGTFQGNV

-2761 TNTAQTLVIQ
+2761 TNTAQTLTLQ

-2785 NYLGTAQWTVK
+2785 NYSGTAQWAVK
-2796 KDTSNYFHVADAVNS
+2796 KDTSNYFHVTDAVNA
-2811 LDRVVL
+2811 LDRLVL

-2836 NNSANSGTGGLIVYG
+2836 NNTANSGTGGLIVYG

-2868 VTANGFLAGKV
+2868 VTANGFVAGKYV
-2879 VENAATQTT
+2879 SVGGTQTT

-2900 EPEQGSSYKKVVVY
+2900 QPEQGASYKKVVVY
-2914 ENACVG
+2914 ESACVG

-2925 FPAAFSHA
+2925 FPTAFVHT
-2933 PQVLSQSLASTATT
+2933 PQVLSQSLAATAST
-2947 VSATAVTITGATS
+2947 VSGTAVTITGSTS